1 MAMNQNITTGGL
13 GVVATYTAG
22 QAGPYRCQVGCFP
35 PYNDVGSTAT
45 NPPNTSALVF
55 TIAQN
60 GTTVYTAPAATQDT
74 RSIGF
79 QTDITCAV
87 GDVLTFVC
95 TSSAPADQ
103 LRNAIKTNISISTG
117 T

>member
-1 MAMNQNITTGGL
+1 MATNQNITTGGL
-13 GVVATYTAG
+13 GVVATYTAL
-22 QAGPYRCQVGCFP
+22 QNGPYRLQVGCFP
-35 PYNDVGSTAT
+35 PYDDVGST
-45 NPPNTSALVF
+45 NTQTTEASSLMF

-60 GTTVYTAPAATQDT
+60 GTTVYTSLPPSRFQ
-74 RSIGF
+74 RLLGF
-79 QTDITCAV
+79 QTDVTCSV

-117 T
+117 P